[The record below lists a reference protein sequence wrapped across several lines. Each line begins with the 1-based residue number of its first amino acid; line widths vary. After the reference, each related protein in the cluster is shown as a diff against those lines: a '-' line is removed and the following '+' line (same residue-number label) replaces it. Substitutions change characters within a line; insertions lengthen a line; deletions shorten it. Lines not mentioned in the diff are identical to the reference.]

1 VQLWDHSDL
10 VFGFL
15 NLVFRW
21 LVLRTSRALWQGFA
35 IVWHGFAIVWQGF
48 AILWRVLAIGKTRG
62 RRVATLQMMLML
74 EQTEG
79 RRLCE
84 PALRRAE
91 AAKDLVSAAGT
102 EFPPLPF
109 G

>member
-1 VQLWDHSDL
+1 
-10 VFGFL
+10 
-15 NLVFRW
+15 
-21 LVLRTSRALWQGFA
+21 
-35 IVWHGFAIVWQGF
+35 
-48 AILWRVLAIGKTRG
+48 
-62 RRVATLQMMLML
+62 MMLML

-102 EFPPLPF
+102 EFPPPAF